1 MKPKERELL
10 EHLVFLYGEK
20 EAPKI
25 FRQVM
30 DLLEYFHQNN
40 PELTSPNPKGM
51 ISEKDVV
58 LITYGDMVQ
67 QEGETPLDTLGQF
80 LKHYLSEVIST
91 IHILPFYPYSSDDGF
106 SVIDYRQVNKNL
118 GNWEDISKLNQD
130 FRLMF
135 DAVVNHVSAQS
146 VMFQSFLKGDT
157 NFEEFFTIIEPGI
170 DLSRVFR
177 PRATPVLTPF
187 DTPDG
192 EKLVW
197 TTFSADQIDLNYRN
211 PAVLLEIIEIIL
223 FYAER
228 GAEFIRLDAVTFV
241 WKEIGTPS
249 INLPQTHR
257 IVQLLRTILDI
268 VAPFVAIITETNVP
282 HIDNIAYFGN
292 GTNEAQMVYNFALP
306 LLTLNSFLTEDVT
319 TLSKWADTLDLPSDQ
334 ATFFNFLAGHDGI
347 GILPTT
353 SILSSDELEK
363 IIDQVNSIGGKVSY
377 KSNEDGSKSP
387 YELNI
392 NYLDALNDPEQP
404 EDNLQILSERF
415 LASQAIMLA
424 LRGVPGIY
432 FHSIF
437 GSRNWIEGVE
447 TTGRY
452 RTINREKLDLKPLQA
467 ELDDPDSLRARIYQ
481 GYYHLLSIRKQNS
494 VFHPYGGQKILNLH
508 PKIFSLFRTSPD
520 GQSQMLCLHN
530 VTNQSLD
537 LVVNVSELFWGDV
550 CTLQN
555 VVTGQQISATGNQL
569 NLHINPY
576 EIFWLKN

>member
-1 MKPKERELL
+1 
-10 EHLVFLYGEK
+10 
-20 EAPKI
+20 
-25 FRQVM
+25 
-30 DLLEYFHQNN
+30 
-40 PELTSPNPKGM
+40 
-51 ISEKDVV
+51 
-58 LITYGDMVQ
+58 
-67 QEGETPLDTLGQF
+67 
-80 LKHYLSEVIST
+80 
-91 IHILPFYPYSSDDGF
+91 
-106 SVIDYRQVNKNL
+106 
-118 GNWEDISKLNQD
+118 
-130 FRLMF
+130 
-135 DAVVNHVSAQS
+135 
-146 VMFQSFLKGDT
+146 
-157 NFEEFFTIIEPGI
+157 
-170 DLSRVFR
+170 
-177 PRATPVLTPF
+177 
-187 DTPDG
+187 
-192 EKLVW
+192 
-197 TTFSADQIDLNYRN
+197 
-211 PAVLLEIIEIIL
+211 
-223 FYAER
+223 
-228 GAEFIRLDAVTFV
+228 
-241 WKEIGTPS
+241 
-249 INLPQTHR
+249 
-257 IVQLLRTILDI
+257 

-404 EDNLQILSERF
+404 EDNLQIISERF

-508 PKIFSLFRTSPD
+508 PKIFSLLRTSPD

-537 LVVNVSELFWGDV
+537 LVVNVSELFLGDV

-555 VVTGQQISATGNQL
+555 VVTGQQISAAGNQL

-576 EIFWLKN
+576 EIFWLRN